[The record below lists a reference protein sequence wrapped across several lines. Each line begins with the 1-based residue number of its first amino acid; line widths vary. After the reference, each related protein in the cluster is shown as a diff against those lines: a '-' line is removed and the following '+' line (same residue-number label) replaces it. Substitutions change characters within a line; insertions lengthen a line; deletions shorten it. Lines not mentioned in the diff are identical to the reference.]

1 MSNLKDKILAADDL
15 PSETVY
21 VPEWDVDV
29 KIVGLNGKQRGRIM
43 DRVLDQKTRHVDME
57 KLETLLLIQSLRD
70 PEDDSPI
77 FQEADIDALQKKS
90 SKAIQDLTFVAMH
103 LSGFG
108 EGIVDEAGKDSSPA
122 TNGSTQTEDS
132 PST

>member
-1 MSNLKDKILAADDL
+1 MSSLKDKILSADDL

-57 KLETLLLIQSLRD
+57 KLEALLLVQSLRD
-70 PEDDSPI
+70 PEDDSYI
-77 FQEADIDALQKKS
+77 FQEADIDDLQKKS

-108 EGIVDEAGKDSSPA
+108 ENIVDEAGKGSSPA
-122 TNGSTQTEDS
+122 TNGSTQTVDS